1 MYVAFDIGGTSIK
14 YGLVGDDGEI
24 LEKDKVPTPLEEQAF
39 LSTLSEKVEN
49 FREKYADIRGIG
61 ISAPGVPSKD
71 GVMTLFGA
79 LTDLYGL
86 PLQARLNELTG
97 LPVAIENDANAAA
110 IAEHWLGG
118 AQDLTDYIT
127 IVVGTGLGGGI
138 VQNGQVYHGA
148 HGAAGEVGWP
158 LYHGRNRA
166 GNLEWC
172 SETFRSPTVLGL
184 MRRYNKAMESFHKE
198 ETDDTPAVLA
208 LAESGDATAFN
219 IFDEFVGDLAQ
230 NLLNLTA
237 VYDPE
242 AILIGGGI
250 SENPYFMDAL
260 QNKFAAFIERHE
272 ALSRLK
278 SYGLLGEIRRAEL
291 GNDAGML
298 GAAYIIKTK
307 LGQ

>member
-1 MYVAFDIGGTSIK
+1 MYIAFDIGGTTIK
-14 YGLVGDDGEI
+14 YGVVSSTGDI
-24 LEKDKVPTPLEEQAF
+24 LEKDKLSTPMSEVDF
-39 LSTLSEKVEN
+39 LSKLTDIVK
-49 FREKYADIRGIG
+49 KYQSNYDDIQGIG
-61 ISAPGVPSKD
+61 ISAPGVVSET

-79 LTDLYGL
+79 LTELYGM
-86 PLQARLNELTG
+86 PLQARLTELTG

-118 AQDLTDYIT
+118 AQDLKDYIT

-138 VQNGQVYHGA
+138 VQNGQVYRGA
-148 HGAAGEVGWP
+148 HGAAGELGWP

-166 GNLEWC
+166 GNLESC
-172 SETFRSPTVLGL
+172 SETFYSPTVLGL
-184 MRRYNKAMESFHKE
+184 MRRYNEALTSLHQE
-198 ETDDTPAVLA
+198 ETSDTRAVLA
-208 LAESGDATAFN
+208 LAEAGDPTAFN
-219 IFDEFVGDLAQ
+219 IFDEYIGDLAQ

-250 SENPYFMDAL
+250 SENPYFMDMLTAR
-260 QNKFAAFIERHE
+260 FDAFTDRHE
-272 ALSRLK
+272 AMSRLK
-278 SYGLLGEIRRAEL
+278 SYGLLGEIRKAKL

-307 LGQ
+307 LSK